1 MSQPPPSQWT
11 KNHVRD
17 FIAGLDPQ
25 QDAFGVCGAVFHSE
39 AYDGKAL
46 DGLVRLSGG
55 TNFELVA
62 QVTEVPCCLPSQPHL
77 YPHLYADL

>member
-11 KNHVRD
+11 KNDVRD

-25 QDAFGVCGAVFHSE
+25 QDAFGVCGAVFYSE
-39 AYDGKAL
+39 AYDGAAL
-46 DGLVRLSGG
+46 HGLVGLSGAQ
-55 TNFELVA
+55 FELVA
-62 QVTEVPCCLPSQPHL
+62 EVTQVPCCLPSQPDL